1 MLASSLLGCA
11 TTPHAAIVDAGG
23 GCEERARTPNLVFG
37 RVPEDAWLATEIE
50 RGERPAAAIG
60 YRFGQPSFSDETIY
74 DDQLFFDRLG
84 GSYYRSSASQRT
96 DVWLR

>member
-1 MLASSLLGCA
+1 MLASSLFGCA
-11 TTPHAAIVDAGG
+11 ATPHAAVVEPWVRRG
-23 GCEERARTPNLVFG
+23 EPARTPNLVFG
-37 RVPEDAWLATEIE
+37 RTPQDAWLATQIE

-84 GSYYRSSASQRT
+84 GSYYRSSVSQRT